1 MEMVLE
7 DGRVPSMKYTGAEAI
22 RAWDR
27 RRNCGWARK
36 SLAPRR
42 SGGRQCRESL
52 WGINA
57 LFFTHLRCNTK
68 ATPPGPRIGWGKNGS
83 GMVVTGQVSEVEVVG
98 GE

>member
-7 DGRVPSMKYTGAEAI
+7 NGRVPSMKYTGAEAI

-57 LFFTHLRCNTK
+57 LIFDPSEMQYEGHT
-68 ATPPGPRIGWGKNGS
+68 
-83 GMVVTGQVSEVEVVG
+83 TGTSY
-98 GE
+98 